1 MASDPIPEPLSN
13 QEIDRAREPR
23 FSPERRLAEVLPRRK
38 SNTRLN
44 EAAEAIGTAL
54 GQAVNTAREAS
65 RQGSGVAEESKQAV
79 QDKVLRAKGRTAE
92 TLDDV
97 RDSSAQA
104 YEDVRDKTVEIIEN
118 ARRRARYLADEY
130 PLQIIATAAGLG
142 FLAGVQLRI
151 RRSVRD

>member
-23 FSPERRLAEVLPRRK
+23 FSPERRLAEVLPRR

-79 QDKVLRAKGRTAE
+79 QDKVLRAKERTAE

-97 RDSSAQA
+97 RDSSA
-104 YEDVRDKTVEIIEN
+104 
-118 ARRRARYLADEY
+118 
-130 PLQIIATAAGLG
+130 
-142 FLAGVQLRI
+142 
-151 RRSVRD
+151 